1 VDEIEDDESY
11 EKPPALK
18 DLGALS
24 SPASK
29 PSGGPREVRV
39 GGGSGVAAHSV
50 AKGGKPD
57 IDEFDF

>member
-1 VDEIEDDESY
+1 MDEIEDDESY

-24 SPASK
+24 SPVPK

-39 GGGSGVAAHSV
+39 GGASGVAASSTM
-50 AKGGKPD
+50 KGGKSD